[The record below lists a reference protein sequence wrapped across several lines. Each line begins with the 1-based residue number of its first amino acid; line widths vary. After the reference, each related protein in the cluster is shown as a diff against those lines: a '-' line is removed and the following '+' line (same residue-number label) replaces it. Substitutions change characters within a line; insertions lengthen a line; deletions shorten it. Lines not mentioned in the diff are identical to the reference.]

1 MNKTLKICTLGDTTL
16 PEYATPGSA
25 GLDLTANI
33 QTELT
38 IQPGET
44 ILLPSG
50 IKLEIPEEHVGLM
63 YPRSSLGTK
72 QGLILANT
80 VGVIDSDYRGE
91 VKIPLKNTSSIPQT
105 IAPKQRIA
113 QLIIQPYAKC
123 NIELVKEVGSSER
136 GEGGFGSTGR

>member
-16 PEYATPGSA
+16 PEYATAGSA
-25 GLDLTANI
+25 GLDLTADI
-33 QTELT
+33 KTELT

-50 IKLEIPEEHVGLM
+50 IKLEIPESYVGLM

-91 VKIPLKNTSSIPQT
+91 VKIPLKNTSSTPQIIT
-105 IAPKQRIA
+105 PNQRIA

-136 GEGGFGSTGR
+136 GEGGFGSTGK